1 MRRTILG
8 ALTVSLFALLAAG
21 VHGQQQPATGQT
33 PGDRGVQV
41 GVPGGGQ
48 GRGRGAGPTPNPGQG
63 APPGGGRRGR
73 GPAGPVPRDANG
85 HVLLQGRTPGEK
97 GVWLPEGVV
106 TTSFVTNVATIP
118 FQPWAKALYEDRQTH
133 RLEPHA
139 RCKPSGAAREV
150 QTPYGVEFVELK
162 EIQRIYIFDIGGPH
176 TWRTIY
182 MDGRTHPDH
191 ADPSYY
197 GHSVGWWEGD
207 ALVVDTTGYNED
219 FWLDRGGTPHTKAL
233 HTLERFTRTD
243 AATIRYELTIDDPDT
258 FTKPWGGSFNLRWE
272 AGTELFEYV
281 CQEQNYAGELMVGA
295 SVETGKVDRSSLIV
309 P

>member
-1 MRRTILG
+1 MRKRVQ
-8 ALTVSLFALLAAG
+8 VSIAMAIFGLLVAQPRG
-21 VHGQQQPATGQT
+21 QQPAPPPGQ
-33 PGDRGVQV
+33 GVQV

-63 APPGGGRRGR
+63 IPQGGGGRRGR
-73 GPAGPVPRDANG
+73 PPAGPAPRNANG
-85 HVLLQGRTPGEK
+85 RVLLQGATPGDK
-97 GVWLPEGVV
+97 GVWLPDGVV
-106 TTSFVTNVATIP
+106 TTSFGNAAEIP

-150 QTPYGVEFVELK
+150 QTPYGVEFVELR
-162 EIQRIYIFDIGGPH
+162 ELQRIYIFDIGGPH

-182 MDGRTHPDH
+182 MDGRTHPETI
-191 ADPSYY
+191 APSYY
-197 GHSVGWWEGD
+197 GHSIGWWEGD
-207 ALVVDTTGYNED
+207 TLLVDTTGYNED
-219 FWLDRGGTPHTKAL
+219 FWLDRGGTPHTKTL

-243 AATIRYELTIDDPDT
+243 AATIRYELTIDDPAT

-272 AGTELFEYV
+272 GGTELFEYV

-295 SVETGKVDRSSLIV
+295 SAETGKVDRSSLIV